1 MEGDPCAKGC
11 EFESQQCILDGHFL
25 TLICWK
31 KGRGW
36 HFFER
41 RKQSF
46 SAQTFRMKPK
56 RIFLTP
62 AGWKPTTLE
71 FQSWSK

>member
-36 HFFER
+36 HFLKEKNNRSLLKHFE
-41 RKQSF
+41 
-46 SAQTFRMKPK
+46 
-56 RIFLTP
+56 
-62 AGWKPTTLE
+62 
-71 FQSWSK
+71 